1 MELTCRP
8 ARSHVPT
15 VLLNQVTVQRP
26 CSGGQ
31 VQRFVTR
38 LISSTQFQIAC
49 VMSSE
54 YLLFFIGTVDSYHMQ
69 PVLRFP
75 LETNAVPLH
84 WGGGQLAYA
93 TCTQVS
99 FGDKCRPSSLGRWT
113 ADICNLYSGFLW
125 AIEPPLFILESIS
138 PIRVFSEP

>member
-1 MELTCRP
+1 MTYLNSLHHGDRICIHRNCHKTNFHGYNMELTCRP
-8 ARSHVPT
+8 ARSKVPT
-15 VLLNQVTVQRP
+15 VLLNQATVQRP

-38 LISSTQFQIAC
+38 LISSTQFQIAF

-84 WGGGQLAYA
+84 WGGGQLTYA

-99 FGDKCRPSSLGRWT
+99 FGP
-113 ADICNLYSGFLW
+113 
-125 AIEPPLFILESIS
+125 
-138 PIRVFSEP
+138 